1 MAKVGF
7 WLNGAK
13 GKLAG
18 TTIYKSGSNTVQR
31 EIVAPKNPRTQA
43 QILQRIISKTVMMQ
57 YSAMKA
63 ICNHSF
69 EGKSIGQEC
78 MSRFVSLNNRKLR
91 DRIASLQADG
101 VSFSEMVNFCYLK
114 SSDFAPAAVVVS
126 EGTLPEVPAGIL
138 VDASAATMG
147 DGSLENTYKS
157 IIDAYGLQ
165 RGDQLTFLTVNNVIV
180 GGNYKM
186 QFKFARVI
194 LDPRES
200 DGSGAAL
207 TTPFCA
213 EGVVNKG
220 NFRNEGA
227 ISVAFNN
234 GKFEITLGS
243 GSVAAAAIIVSRKG
257 NDYWYRSDAQLV
269 LNENALAPYDASLQ
283 DCIDAANEGATAVY
297 VADENYL
304 NNAGEGGDQSV
315 AEPAPEQNVPSVS
328 NTVTI
333 DGAEQDVSGGTVQV
347 ATAGGAVP
355 VVRITG
361 NRLNELNITAQVQES
376 DGTVVGAVQPT
387 YESNNTVAVF
397 TPGSEDEGN
406 RFVFKKNNEAW
417 FTIEIAQSGQ
427 PTPERP

>member
-18 TTIYKSGSNTVQR
+18 TTIYKSGANTVQR

-138 VDASAATMG
+138 ADASAATMG

-186 QFKFARVI
+186 QFKYARVI

-213 EGVVNKG
+213 DGVVNKG

-234 GKFEITLGS
+234 GKFEITLGT

-257 NDYWYRSDAQLV
+257 NNYWYRSNAQLV
-269 LNENALAPYDASLQ
+269 LNEDALAPYDASLQ
-283 DCIDAANEGATAVY
+283 DCIDAATEGATSVY

-304 NNAGEGGDQSV
+304 NNAGEGGDQAV
-315 AEPAPEQNVPSVS
+315 AEPAPEQETPSVS
-328 NTVTI
+328 NTVTMNG
-333 DGAEQDVSGGTVQV
+333 DNLNV
-347 ATAGGAVP
+347 AGGSVEIEP
-355 VVRITG
+355 PSGTNMTLG
-361 NRLNELNITAQVQES
+361 FSGHRLNELNLSVIHETSGGSSSSA
-376 DGTVVGAVQPT
+376 TVSF
-387 YESNNTVAVF
+387 SNNNQTAEATMTTPNIGDTVTVKK
-397 TPGSEDEGN
+397 GSQTW
-406 RFVFKKNNEAW
+406 FVISFV
-417 FTIEIAQSGQ
+417 QGDGQ
-427 PTPERP
+427 GQPERP